1 MAKNTFGAK
10 TWKNMLAF
18 SAPLFKRGETVVVG
32 FSGGPDSV
40 CLLHFLRHLAGK
52 KHFEIIAVHVHH
64 GLRGKAADADAAFCR
79 RLCKEWQVPFILKKK
94 AVRTLAKKLDLS
106 IEHAARK
113 ARYEAFAEAARR
125 MGAGKIALGH
135 HLDDQAET
143 ILLNILRGT
152 QPEGLC
158 GIPLRRPLNKQV
170 EIVRPLLCVTREVE
184 EYLKENKLAFVT
196 DETNLDETYRRN
208 WVRHELLPLLQS
220 KQPQVRQHLALMAER
235 LFEKLNKAAAK
246 GALR

>member
-18 SAPLFKRGETVVVG
+18 TTPFFKRGETVLVG

-40 CLLHFLRHLAGK
+40 CLMHFLRYLAGK

-64 GLRGKAADADAAFCR
+64 GLRGKAADKDAAFCR
-79 RLCKEWQVPFILKKK
+79 RLCKTWDIPFILKKK
-94 AVRTLAKKLDLS
+94 NVRSLAKKLDLS

-113 ARYEAFAEAARR
+113 ARYEAFAQAARST
-125 MGAGKIALGH
+125 GATKLALGH

-143 ILLNILRGT
+143 VLLNLLRGT

-158 GIPLRRPLNKQV
+158 GIPVRRMLNKKV
-170 EIVRPLLCVTREVE
+170 EIVRPLLCITRAEVQ
-184 EYLKENKLAFVT
+184 EYLQENNLSFVT
-196 DETNLDETYRRN
+196 DETNFDETYRRN
-208 WVRHELLPLLQS
+208 WVRGELLPLLES
-220 KQPQVRQHLALMAER
+220 KQPQIRQHLAVMAQR
-235 LFEKLNKAAAK
+235 LSEKLKK
-246 GALR
+246 